1 MSVQEWNGA
10 FKKSPYS
17 KKSGVFMSVS
27 VFFYSPVAFLHLDDQ
42 GSFFEIGNFT
52 NLKQCVSLLNIDWFT
67 KRPKLYVTFCLHHI
81 DVELF
86 HLFIA

>member
-27 VFFYSPVAFLHLDDQ
+27 VFFYSPVAFLHLEIIHADQ
-42 GSFFEIGNFT
+42 GTYRKFFEI
-52 NLKQCVSLLNIDWFT
+52 NL
-67 KRPKLYVTFCLHHI
+67 
-81 DVELF
+81 LF
-86 HLFIA
+86 FE

>member
-27 VFFYSPVAFLHLDDQ
+27 VFFYSPVAFLHLEIIHDDQ
-42 GSFFEIGNFT
+42 GT
-52 NLKQCVSLLNIDWFT
+52 YRKLL
-67 KRPKLYVTFCLHHI
+67 
-81 DVELF
+81 
-86 HLFIA
+86 